1 MQDRVGGEV
10 SEVVYVKWVAERT
23 KGKVKKMVVR
33 PAEMHGF
40 DTVALMKKQDG
51 DLEVAELKM

>member
-1 MQDRVGGEV
+1 MQDGVGGEV

-40 DTVALMKKQDG
+40 ETVALMKKTG
-51 DLEVAELKM
+51 R